1 MLSEEMRLLY
11 VALTRPKE
19 RLFMT
24 AALKDPEGA
33 VEKLRTAVTRPMAP
47 EVLSQAQSPVSW
59 LICAALADGGENLTL
74 SYCSTADTAESTELP
89 DAEALE
95 ADAEMLSELKRRLAF
110 RYPYAEAVDLPS
122 KVTATE
128 LKGHAEPD
136 PDGERL
142 VQEANYSFRMPEL
155 GDEERKLTAAERGV
169 ATHLV
174 LQYMDFSKGRSLD
187 GIRSEIDRLRAARF
201 ISAREAEAVNARA
214 VERLFA
220 SPLGTRMLAAEKPMR
235 EFRFS
240 LLMDADKL
248 YGDAAKGEG
257 LLLQGVVDCCIE
269 ENGELVIID
278 YKTDYVKTD
287 EDIASRAELYRGQ
300 LMAYAEALYRI
311 CAKPVKEC
319 VLYFLS
325 ADRAVTVYKKT

>member
-1 MLSEEMRLLY
+1 
-11 VALTRPKE
+11 
-19 RLFMT
+19 
-24 AALKDPEGA
+24 
-33 VEKLRTAVTRPMAP
+33 
-47 EVLSQAQSPVSW
+47 
-59 LICAALADGGENLTL
+59 
-74 SYCSTADTAESTELP
+74 
-89 DAEALE
+89 
-95 ADAEMLSELKRRLAF
+95 MLSELKRRLAF

-142 VQEANYSFRMPEL
+142 VQDINYSFRMPEL

-201 ISAREAEAVNARA
+201 ISAREAEAVNARSI
-214 VERLFA
+214 ERLFA

-248 YGDAAKGEG
+248 YGDAAKGEE

-278 YKTDYVKTD
+278 YKTDYVKTE
-287 EDIASRAELYRGQ
+287 EDIAARSELYRGQ

>member
-1 MLSEEMRLLY
+1 MLALCTAMGDGAQRRANLMALVGLSESFEATGYRGYTAMCSGCAALPKRGRSPPPAAASAPPCRSCPCISPRGLSSPSCSSAIPPAASTGRTAASVLVHPELGLGPKLIDLKRRIEYPTLARNAIKLRLEREMLSEEMRLLY

-33 VEKLRTAVTRPMAP
+33 VEKLRTAVTKPMAP
-47 EVLSQAQSPVSW
+47 EVLSQAQAPVSW

-142 VQEANYSFRMPEL
+142 V
-155 GDEERKLTAAERGV
+155 
-169 ATHLV
+169 
-174 LQYMDFSKGRSLD
+174 
-187 GIRSEIDRLRAARF
+187 
-201 ISAREAEAVNARA
+201 
-214 VERLFA
+214 
-220 SPLGTRMLAAEKPMR
+220 
-235 EFRFS
+235 
-240 LLMDADKL
+240 
-248 YGDAAKGEG
+248 
-257 LLLQGVVDCCIE
+257 
-269 ENGELVIID
+269 
-278 YKTDYVKTD
+278 
-287 EDIASRAELYRGQ
+287 
-300 LMAYAEALYRI
+300 RI
-311 CAKPVKEC
+311 
-319 VLYFLS
+319 
-325 ADRAVTVYKKT
+325 

>member
-1 MLSEEMRLLY
+1 
-11 VALTRPKE
+11 
-19 RLFMT
+19 MT
-24 AALKDPEGA
+24 AALKDPEGT

-47 EVLSQAQSPVSW
+47 EVLSQAQAPVSW
-59 LICAALADGGENLTL
+59 LIYAALADGGENLTL
-74 SYCSTADTAESTELP
+74 SYCSTSDTAESTELL
-89 DAEALE
+89 DAEALD
-95 ADAEMLSELKRRLAF
+95 ADAAMLSELKRRLAF

-142 VQEANYSFRMPEL
+142 VQDINYSFRMPEL

-214 VERLFA
+214 IERLFA
-220 SPLGTRMLAAEKPMR
+220 SPWVRACSPPKSRCVSFASPCSWMRISFTGTRQRVRSCCFRALSTAASKRTASLSSSTIRRITSKPR
-235 EFRFS
+235 KTS
-240 LLMDADKL
+240 LPAVNST
-248 YGDAAKGEG
+248 AASSWPTPKPCTESAPSPSRS
-257 LLLQGVVDCCIE
+257 VCSISSPPIE
-269 ENGELVIID
+269 
-278 YKTDYVKTD
+278 
-287 EDIASRAELYRGQ
+287 
-300 LMAYAEALYRI
+300 
-311 CAKPVKEC
+311 P
-319 VLYFLS
+319 
-325 ADRAVTVYKKT
+325 